1 MEVQSATATDDRG
14 PRITAV
20 MLTLTSISSVF
31 VSLRLYTRAVIKK
44 GLWAEDYIMALALV
58 TSWGEAGLN
67 VVAVR
72 HGLGRHMWDLT
83 REQRRGAQLWSI
95 LGSVTGVFGLGLP
108 KIAMAAMLNRVL
120 LAGYWSSMAS
130 WFLSIMSMVNFT
142 VASMLIL
149 FQCATPQKA
158 VWARDPDNECY
169 SIRLVIGILFSAF
182 GDLYFAVWPALVV
195 SKLYISRPKALGL
208 SCALGLGIMWVK
220 HVLKTEPQRVKTK
233 AFAGTNAN
241 KCLRRRWIQNDA
253 VATFGR
259 PGYSFAESAALLTC
273 SSIPFLAPICRV
285 FARWFSRTK
294 ARAGD
299 GDVDSVPDLVQSLG
313 RDQRLHHRALDT
325 ESGLAA
331 LRSTPRHRHRSMLRP
346 LTPSRAD

>member
-142 VASMLIL
+142 VANMLIL

-169 SIRLVIGILFSAF
+169 SIRLVIGICMYSSVFSAF

-208 SCALGLGIMWVK
+208 SCALGLGIIACGVAGY
-220 HVLKTEPQRVKTK
+220 KTTLLPLLADPDILSLITWKV
-233 AFAGTNAN
+233 
-241 KCLRRRWIQNDA
+241 
-253 VATFGR
+253 
-259 PGYSFAESAALLTC
+259 AESAALLTC

-285 FARWFSRTK
+285 FARWFSRSK